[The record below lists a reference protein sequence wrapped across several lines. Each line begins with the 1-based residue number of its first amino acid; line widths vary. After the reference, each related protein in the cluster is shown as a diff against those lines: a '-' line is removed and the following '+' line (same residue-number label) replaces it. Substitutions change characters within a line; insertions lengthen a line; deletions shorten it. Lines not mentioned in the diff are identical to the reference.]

1 MELQIRNISKT
12 YPDGVQALKNV
23 TLSIATGIYGLVGPA
38 GAGKSTL
45 LRILTGSQ
53 RAEEG
58 SVWLDGIDVLNQGH
72 HVGRLVGHLTEA
84 PRGGSWAVPR
94 SPKVLIID
102 QPLAGLE
109 PGERVR
115 LTELMRELA
124 QTSIVIL
131 STRQIDDVHDLCTRM
146 GIIHDGRILLE
157 ADPRCATG
165 GLCGRIWSRE
175 VAKEALARVQREHAV
190 ISTTVLDGRPFVRV
204 YSNVAPGVGY
214 ERAKPELEDVY
225 FSALAGH
232 IGARSVPTQASAA
245 S

>member
-12 YPDGVQALKNV
+12 YPGGVQALKNV
-23 TLSIATGIYGLVGPA
+23 TLSIPTGIYGLVGPA

-45 LRILTGSQ
+45 LRILAALQ
-53 RAEEG
+53 RPDAG
-58 SVWLDGIDVLNQGH
+58 SVRLDGIDVLNQGH
-72 HVGRLVGHLTEA
+72 DARHLVGYLTEGPGA
-84 PRGGSWAVPR
+84 DCQTVAR
-94 SPKVLIID
+94 SPKLVIID

-109 PGERVR
+109 PAERMR
-115 LTELMRELA
+115 LIDLMRELA
-124 QTSIVIL
+124 QTRIVIL
-131 STRQIDDVHDLCTRM
+131 STRQIGDVRDLCTRM
-146 GIIHDGRILLE
+146 GIIDDGRILLE

-175 VAKEALARVQREHAV
+175 VAKEALARVQREHSV
-190 ISTTVLDGRPFVRV
+190 ISTKVLDGRPFVRV

-232 IGARSVPTQASAA
+232 IGARSAPTEASAA